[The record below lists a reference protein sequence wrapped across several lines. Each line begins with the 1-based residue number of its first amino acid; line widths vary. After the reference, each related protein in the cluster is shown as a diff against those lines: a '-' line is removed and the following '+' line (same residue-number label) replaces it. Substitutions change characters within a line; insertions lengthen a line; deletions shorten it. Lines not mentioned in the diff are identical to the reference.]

1 MRSNKINNKGFTLI
15 ELLVS
20 MIMVVLLF
28 ISFGTFFINY
38 TTLYYGLQTDASNSV
53 QMTQEIERIA
63 SVLRGVTEITSASS
77 DSLSC
82 YGYFSPDDTY
92 VSLINYYVSNNEVFA
107 SVTPMTAD
115 PPGGTPITSET
126 KTYTVI
132 TNYYD
137 PLGSGL
143 FSYYDSSGNLLSL
156 PISNER
162 SISSVGI
169 NLSTPASHN
178 KQGQQMSTTVTLR
191 NMRIS
196 T

>member
-77 DSLSC
+77 DS
-82 YGYFSPDDTY
+82 
-92 VSLINYYVSNNEVFA
+92 
-107 SVTPMTAD
+107 
-115 PPGGTPITSET
+115 
-126 KTYTVI
+126 
-132 TNYYD
+132 
-137 PLGSGL
+137 
-143 FSYYDSSGNLLSL
+143 
-156 PISNER
+156 
-162 SISSVGI
+162 
-169 NLSTPASHN
+169 
-178 KQGQQMSTTVTLR
+178 
-191 NMRIS
+191 
-196 T
+196 